1 MATPLMIG
9 SMPWDLHNIPVED
22 DKVCLDMRNWNQG

>member
-9 SMPWDLHNIPVED
+9 SMPWDLHDIPVED
-22 DKVCLDMRNWNQG
+22 DKVCPAMKNWSQG